1 MILRAR
7 NFSFRFPGPVL
18 VMGVVNVTPDSFS
31 DGGLSFETP
40 AAVDLALKFVE
51 EGADIID
58 IGGES
63 TRPGAVP
70 VPEKEE
76 LRRVIPVIEAL
87 GGRIGKPISVDTM
100 KPKVAREAVGAGAT
114 IVNDIGASQ
123 RDPEMWRLV
132 AETAAGYI
140 LMHMQ
145 GTPATMQQDP
155 KYDDVIA
162 AVQDFFE
169 KQLLA
174 LAEAGVSAEQVMLDV
189 GIGFGKTTKHNL
201 QLLRNLRDFTRWDRP
216 LVLGVSRKGFIA
228 QLSGAKDVA
237 ARLPGSLVCA
247 SWAVAAGVQIIRT
260 HDVAAS
266 RRAIRV
272 TEAIL
277 RGDT

>member
-40 AAVDLALKFVE
+40 AAVDLALKLVE

-87 GGRIGKPISVDTM
+87 CGRIEQPISVDTM

-114 IVNDIGASQ
+114 IVNDIGAS
-123 RDPEMWRLV
+123 RHDPEMWRLI

-162 AVQDFFE
+162 AVQDFFK

-174 LAEAGVSAEQVMLDV
+174 LGEAGVSAEQVMLDV

-216 LVLGVSRKGFIA
+216 LVLGVSRKGFIG
-228 QLSGAKDVA
+228 QLSGVKDVA
-237 ARLPGSLVCA
+237 ARLPGSLACA
-247 SWAVAAGVQIIRT
+247 AWAVAAGVQMIRT
-260 HDVAAS
+260 HDVAAT
-266 RRAIRV
+266 RRSIRM